1 VYRCESLLYS
11 NTTIREQS
19 RETIYNKS
27 SNKFHPN
34 DSEIILDD
42 NVVKKVDKFRYQ
54 DSGTDIT
61 EDSGTDKDVSV

>member
-1 VYRCESLLYS
+1 VDRCESLLYS

-54 DSGTDIT
+54 DSIIIT
-61 EDSGTDKDVSV
+61 EDSGTDKDIPV

>member
-54 DSGTDIT
+54 DSIIIT
-61 EDSGTDKDVSV
+61 KDSGTDKDVSV